1 MEDILAFN
9 TWHVCRL
16 TGLTMRQLSY
26 WDRTGFFSPSLGEGT
41 ARSYFAR
48 VYTFRDVVGL
58 RVLAVM
64 RNKYRVPLQRL
75 RQVGAYLAERYR
87 EPWSTLTFYI
97 VGQQVFYQGHYDD
110 AVRSANRI
118 GQTVIDFA
126 VESVASDVRELATA
140 MRKRA
145 EDQVGR
151 VMRHRLI
158 AENQNVLA
166 GTRIP
171 TRAVWE
177 FHQAGYEDDAI
188 LREYPSLTIEDIR
201 AALEFESKRAD
212 RAS

>member
-16 TGLTMRQLSY
+16 TGLSPRQLAY

-48 VYTFRDVVGL
+48 VYSFRDVVGL

-64 RNKYRVPLQRL
+64 RNKHRIPLQRL

-87 EPWSTLTFYI
+87 EPWSTLSFYI
-97 VGQQVFYQGHYDD
+97 AGQQVFYQGHYDE
-110 AVRSANRI
+110 AVRRADRS

-126 VESVASDVRELATA
+126 VEAVADDVRALAAA
-140 MRKRA
+140 MRNRA
-145 EDQVGR
+145 ADQVGR

-158 AENQNVLA
+158 AENQSVLA

-188 LREYPSLTIEDIR
+188 LREYPSLTLEDVR
-201 AALEFESKRAD
+201 AALEFECKRAN